1 MKAMD
6 RSERCAANFLVNRGC
21 KNVVYEPDGNVP
33 PDFLVDG
40 YLAVE
45 VRRLNQNFD
54 FGTHTE
60 GLEQASI
67 PLSQKIQAL
76 ATSLGP
82 PKHGVSWF
90 VFYSFTRPVEPWK
103 SLKPKIRDVLLTF
116 TKNPATVEQSWRLG
130 GGFELE
136 VFPATKLF
144 PTFFVMG
151 GHVDDDAGGW
161 VIPELLK
168 NLTYCIGEKSR
179 KIEKFRSKYPAWW
192 LVLVDHLHFGREDY
206 DHAQVRKNAQEIGAW
221 NKVVVINA
229 ESSNLVFEF

>member
-1 MKAMD
+1 MD
-6 RSERCAANFLVNRGC
+6 PSERCAANFLAQRGY

-33 PDFLVDG
+33 PDFLVVG

-54 FGTHTE
+54 FGTRVE

-67 PLSQKIQAL
+67 PLWKKIQAL
-76 ATSLGP
+76 AASLGP

-90 VFYSFTRPVEPWK
+90 VFYSFTRPLEPWK
-103 SLKPKIRDVLLTF
+103 LLKPKIRDALLTF
-116 TKNPATVEQSWRLG
+116 MNDPAVREQSWKLSS
-130 GGFELE
+130 GFELE
-136 VFPATKLF
+136 VFRATKLF
-144 PTFFVMG
+144 PTFFVMA

-168 NLTYCIGEKSR
+168 NLAFCIGEKSK
-179 KIEKFRSKYPAWW
+179 KIEKFKSRYPAWW
-192 LVLVDHLHFGREDY
+192 LVLVDHVYFGREAY
-206 DHAQVRKNAQEIGAW
+206 NHAQVRKNVQEIGAW

-229 ESSNLVFEF
+229 ESSNLVFEI